1 MRGSFS
7 LNPLLRQHADSIMAD
22 SSDRAQLLHDINQKL
37 QHIEDCFECFQ
48 DFKNIAFVGNS
59 IKAKLN
65 DCCIGAIVPFDYLLD
80 RFLDILETFDS
91 GVKHPKCLAYDRFT
105 YCR

>member
-1 MRGSFS
+1 
-7 LNPLLRQHADSIMAD
+7 MAD

-48 DFKNIAFVGNS
+48 EDFKNIAFVGNS

-65 DCCIGAIVPFDYLLD
+65 DCCIGAIVPFDNLLD
-80 RFLDILETFDS
+80 RFLDILKTFEV
-91 GVKHPKCLAYDRFT
+91 GVKHTLNAWLMIDSHIAGR
-105 YCR
+105 

>member
-1 MRGSFS
+1 
-7 LNPLLRQHADSIMAD
+7 MAD

-48 DFKNIAFVGNS
+48 EDFKNIAFVSNS
-59 IKAKLN
+59 IKMKLN
-65 DCCIGAIVPFDYLLD
+65 DCCIGAIVPFDNLLD

-91 GVKHPKCLAYDRFT
+91 GVKHTLNAWLMIDSHIAGR
-105 YCR
+105 